1 MVKRLEGK
9 LASLANIHC
18 ARNLEQKTAALQSG
32 AGRGTQSRDMPWLPC
47 LAWVSGGGAQKR
59 LHRPK
64 VERAFR
70 HISFTAGLECIRF
83 QSSLFIS
90 AWPGMVKAVCFFC
103 CCHMAGHIN
112 AHGHTRCFT
121 D

>member
-47 LAWVSGGGAQKR
+47 LAWVGGGGGGSKKIAPAKGGESFSSHFIHCRIGMHQ
-59 LHRPK
+59 
-64 VERAFR
+64 
-70 HISFTAGLECIRF
+70 ISELFVHFSLAWNGE
-83 QSSLFIS
+83 SSMFFFVAML
-90 AWPGMVKAVCFFC
+90 PYGKA
-103 CCHMAGHIN
+103 H
-112 AHGHTRCFT
+112 
-121 D
+121 